1 MIPKR
6 SRRIRDG
13 SMSDP
18 DGSKMD
24 PRWFP
29 VLLSVGSVF
38 YAGLEQV
45 NAAAVGG
52 LERFRSD
59 AKVEGDSCLS

>member
-18 DGSKMD
+18 DGSKLD

-52 LERFRSD
+52 LKFHKKSLRVRGPF
-59 AKVEGDSCLS
+59 G

>member
-24 PRWFP
+24 PRSSP

-38 YAGLEQV
+38 YAGLERV
-45 NAAAVGG
+45 NAAAVSG

-59 AKVEGDSCLS
+59 AKAEGDSCLS

>member
-1 MIPKR
+1 
-6 SRRIRDG
+6 
-13 SMSDP
+13 MSGP

-24 PRWFP
+24 PRGFP
-29 VLLSVGSVF
+29 VLLSVGSVS
-38 YAGLEQV
+38 YAGLERV